1 MYLWHTGN
9 VTWEYPRK
17 HMPEQSPQRQSDA
30 LPHERHERNFKGTS
44 TLTMHL
50 LVAAPGISTSQT
62 GDTIKHMVPHCMNP
76 LPCEHHL
83 CSLSVWCA
91 FLPRAKSHGAK
102 KNNKHKTHEKR
113 TRKTAV
119 EEEAEK
125 KQRRF
130 KSETNTYL
138 HENEKALSTLKSRQN
153 QWRAMAHCHD
163 ADDCL

>member
-1 MYLWHTGN
+1 MDKPVMYLWHTGN
-9 VTWEYPRK
+9 ATWEYPRK

-44 TLTMHL
+44 TLTKHL

-102 KNNKHKTHEKR
+102 KITNTGHTRRGQEKQR
-113 TRKTAV
+113 LR
-119 EEEAEK
+119 K
-125 KQRRF
+125 KQKRNTGGSKAKLTLTYTKMRRRCR
-130 KSETNTYL
+130 L
-138 HENEKALSTLKSRQN
+138 
-153 QWRAMAHCHD
+153 
-163 ADDCL
+163 